1 MLISWLR
8 FEWDLTGSSV
18 ESDKSIAPFIVRL
31 ALKEEQDVVQKVAV
45 SAFNMDTGWGDAR
58 AVIAERVVKDIQHAF
73 DRETPT
79 CVVLQHG
86 TRIIGV
92 SALDTSE
99 TDNNLTTG
107 PCILH
112 EYRSR
117 GLASLLLHASLVNL
131 REAGLRR
138 AYGIVREKTAAARF
152 VYPKFGGTAL
162 PWTADLGTSPRLA
175 A

>member
-1 MLISWLR
+1 MIISWLR
-8 FEWDLTGSSV
+8 FEWDLKGLPV
-18 ESDKSIAPFIVRL
+18 DSDKSTAPFIIR
-31 ALKEEQDVVQKVAV
+31 AATKEEQDVVQKVAV

-58 AVIAERVVKDIQHAF
+58 AVISERIVKDIQHAF

-86 TRIIGV
+86 TRIIGI
-92 SALDTSE
+92 SALDTTE
-99 TDNNLTTG
+99 AENNLTTG

-117 GLASLLLHASLVNL
+117 GLASLLLHASLVTL
-131 REAGLRR
+131 RDAGLTR

-152 VYPKFGGTAL
+152 VYPKFEGKSL
-162 PWTADLGTSPRLA
+162 PWSADLGHSPKLA

>member
-8 FEWDLTGSSV
+8 FEWDLTGLPV
-18 ESDKSIAPFIVRL
+18 DSDKGIAPFVIRSAV
-31 ALKEEQDVVQKVAV
+31 KEEEDVVQKVAV

-58 AVIAERVVKDIQHAF
+58 TLISDRISKNIHRAF
-73 DRETPT
+73 DRETPA

-86 TRIIGV
+86 SRIIGV
-92 SALDTSE
+92 SALDPSE
-99 TDNNLTTG
+99 SDNHLTTG

-131 REAGLRR
+131 REAGLKR

-152 VYPKFGGTAL
+152 VYPKFGGTSF
-162 PWTADLGTSPRLA
+162 PWTADLGHSPKLA